1 MIPTGPEIWLRAIGT
16 ALAGL
21 SVAFAGYMLAYGEG
35 KVRVNGMD
43 HLAIFAR
50 PRGSATSGPTDGLRP
65 LRPFAAAG
73 GPSADEG
80 GKGSPAGRRPVAI
93 VAARPD
99 RVWLMVGGVIRSVGP
114 RDDVPG
120 IGRIDAIVRRDDGW
134 ALVDDKGATLLAVSK
149 GANGAALFSH
159 SLIFD

>member
-1 MIPTGPEIWLRAIGT
+1 
-16 ALAGL
+16 
-21 SVAFAGYMLAYGEG
+21 MLAYGEG
-35 KVRVNGMD
+35 KVRVNGME
-43 HLAIFAR
+43 HLAIFAQ
-50 PRGSATSGPTDGLRP
+50 PRGSAASGPTDDLRP
-65 LRPFAAAG
+65 SGPFAAAG

-80 GKGSPAGRRPVAI
+80 NMGSPPARRVAI

-99 RVWLMVGGVIRSVGP
+99 RAWVMVGGVIRSVGP

-120 IGRIDAIVRRDDGW
+120 IGRINAIVRRDDGW

-159 SLIFD
+159 KMIFD

>member
-1 MIPTGPEIWLRAIGT
+1 MIASEPEMWLRALGT

-35 KVRVNGMD
+35 KVRVNGME
-43 HLAIFAR
+43 HLAIFAQ
-50 PRGSATSGPTDGLRP
+50 PRGSAGASDDFHPSS
-65 LRPFAAAG
+65 PFAAAG

-80 GKGSPAGRRPVAI
+80 SKGSPPAQRAAI

-120 IGRIDAIVRRDDGW
+120 IGRINAIVRRDDGW
-134 ALVDDKGATLLAVSK
+134 ALVDDKGATLLAGSK
-149 GANGAALFSH
+149 GANGAALLSH
-159 SLIFD
+159 RMIFD